1 MGKSKTIYRDVS
13 SNRLI
18 TPQQAAK
25 RDPDTWVEEIF
36 NPNTSESADR
46 EVRDLPHVEHLE
58 S

>member
-25 RDPDTWVEEIF
+25 RDPDTWVEEVF
-36 NPNTSESADR
+36 NPNPESADR
-46 EVRDLPHVEHLE
+46 GVRELPNVEQL
-58 S
+58 SL